1 MQPDDNVWVKKGD
14 LLGYQTKLTRYI
26 TWTERTDF
34 LDGLFAQSTNNANFK
49 P

>member
-14 LLGYQTKLTRYI
+14 LLGYQTKLTRCI